1 MVRGCFGSGTETL
14 SHGTSR
20 SQWCLDNS
28 PPQAQAKE
36 GPSENTAERQKG
48 GVSHL
53 TSVCPDAT
61 SAAAE
66 AGRHL
71 PPGEEMAQGQRT
83 TNVLLYPG
91 RDPLA
96 SFFIKKGDCSC
107 WIVRGAALGLR
118 NVPVKGAKIYLL
130 SSPQA
135 HLLKNLTHT
144 SHYPSRLSSR
154 LLFFLFLFLFF
165 NLLAHEQRYLAWR
178 RMEPLYCSP
187 FPPLSPVFEFVI
199 CMTIISIAIETAAL
213 GKWDL
218 QFSKRKELERTPEN
232 SWSSLYHRQVHS

>member
-1 MVRGCFGSGTETL
+1 MGFPCKCRAAMVRGCFGSGTETL

-118 NVPVKGAKIYLL
+118 NVPVKDAKIYLL

-154 LLFFLFLFLFF
+154 LLFFLFLFFF
-165 NLLAHEQRYLAWR
+165 
-178 RMEPLYCSP
+178 
-187 FPPLSPVFEFVI
+187 
-199 CMTIISIAIETAAL
+199 
-213 GKWDL
+213 
-218 QFSKRKELERTPEN
+218 
-232 SWSSLYHRQVHS
+232 